1 VGFFGFNGDAVLA
14 IMIRSFLSKDNQL
27 IYQAGMGVV
36 HDSVP
41 ETEVEEVHAKLR
53 ALRLAIKR
61 AEEISEGV

>member
-1 VGFFGFNGDAVLA
+1 
-14 IMIRSFLSKDNQL
+14 MIRSFLSKENQL